1 MLYKPLANFNFFFID
16 DPKISIKFVKEGKG
30 GETAR
35 IVAEVTP
42 IDLFGWSLSWQKIDK
57 QISERID
64 TSQDKYRG
72 STERQL
78 VIQSL
83 HKEDEGDYQAILTRI
98 SCGKYHICSNTA
110 SLQFFGGIL
119 LNPYDFLAHMI

>member
-1 MLYKPLANFNFFFID
+1 M
-16 DPKISIKFVKEGKG
+16 
-30 GETAR
+30 TAR
-35 IVAEVTP
+35 FVAEVTP

-78 VIQSL
+78 VMQSL
-83 HKEDEGDYQAILTRI
+83 QKEDEGDYQAILTRI
-98 SCGKYHICSNTA
+98 SCGKYYIRSNTV
-110 SLQFFGGIL
+110 SLGFIGGIL
-119 LNPYDFLAHMI
+119 LNLYDFSAHST